1 MHGDKIEELLANAH
15 EGTKEWDDAMSRGR
29 ALVDA
34 AAQDASPAAATAKL
48 RQAMRHF
55 QTAITVNSSKDE
67 GYGWLARTLRL
78 LSQSV
83 RDRSPEASI
92 HCLRYAS
99 AVAWEARTKTPAAS
113 LSVFTKQEAKTLLA
127 WVRMSKRLDPQSGEV
142 EMDALRA
149 EFLTSALDPDTMAA
163 VTGV

>member
-1 MHGDKIEELLANAH
+1 MQGEKIEELLANAH

-34 AAQDASPAAATAKL
+34 AAQDPSPSASTAKL

-55 QTAITVNSSKDE
+55 QTAVAVNSAKDE

-78 LSQSV
+78 LSQSL
-83 RDRSPEASI
+83 RERNIEAST

-99 AVAWEARTKTPAAS
+99 AVAWEARTKTLAAS

-127 WVRMSKRLDPQSGEV
+127 WVRMSKRLDPRAGEA

-149 EFLTSALDPDTMAA
+149 EFLTPALDPDTMAA